1 MPSKNPPTNAFTL
14 KAKPPRRLRAL
25 VTDVELT
32 LPSDT
37 TNKKKCKA
45 IWDTGATGTV
55 ISQTIVN
62 ALNLKPIG
70 IAYVNTPSAQNVPT
84 NEYLVDIHLY
94 EGKVCVQGVRVTLGI
109 ISGGADCLIGM
120 DIITLGD
127 FSVTNVNGCTT
138 FSFRIP
144 SLQEIDYVQEANR
157 LAPKVGR
164 NDPCLCGSGKKYK
177 FCHGRGK

>member
-1 MPSKNPPTNAFTL
+1 MPSKTPPPNAFTL
-14 KAKPPRRLRAL
+14 KANAGNRLRVL
-25 VTDVELT
+25 ITPVEFT

-37 TNKKKCKA
+37 ANKKKCQG

-55 ISQTIVN
+55 ISQSIVD

-70 IAYVNTPSAQNVPT
+70 ITFVNTASEQNVPT
-84 NEYLVDIHLY
+84 PGYLVDVHLY
-94 EGKVCVQGVRVTLGI
+94 DGKVCIKDVRVTLGS

-127 FSVTNVNGCTT
+127 FAVTNVNGTT

-144 SLQEIDYVQEANR
+144 SMQEIDYVQEANR
-157 LAPKVGR
+157 FAPKVGR
-164 NDPCLCGSGKKYK
+164 NDPCPCGSGKKYK
-177 FCHGRGK
+177 LCHGVGK